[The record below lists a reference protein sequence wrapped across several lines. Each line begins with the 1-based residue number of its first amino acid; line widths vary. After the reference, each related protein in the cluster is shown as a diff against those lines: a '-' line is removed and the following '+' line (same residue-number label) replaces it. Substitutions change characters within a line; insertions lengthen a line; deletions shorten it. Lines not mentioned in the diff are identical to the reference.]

1 MIKRPFFGLSRP
13 SLKYPVVDTWEADA
27 VKEMPLP
34 PKTTLFLR
42 HPDAGS
48 ADFVIRIGDTVKT
61 GQRIQL
67 IKGSEKTF
75 ISPVTGAISGIST
88 HTGYL
93 GQAYTSVSIDTAE
106 EDQWDDEFSSSD
118 KIPTRE
124 NALKFFR
131 SFPGAPD
138 FASLMDFQHPVNT
151 IAVMGVDIDLLISTN
166 QLIVKNETESLTEG
180 IKYLKEITHTNRIVF
195 IATPGSITRMADE
208 TGVEIKEII
217 PCYPN
222 TLPKLIMKNILG
234 KVALAGKSCEEMG
247 VGFLSAEAVVS
258 LAKAFS
264 KGEMPVDKALTVIDK
279 NNTPVN
285 VRARIGTPVKDIL
298 NTLHVE
304 TSYGDRLVLGGPMTG
319 RAVHSEDTPVMYDT
333 DAIMVQGKDRIV
345 RASDC
350 QCINCG
356 ECVRACP
363 AKIPVN
369 MLVRLLENGLYE
381 EAAEQYDL
389 LSCIE
394 CGLCS
399 YVCVA
404 RIPVFH
410 YIMLG
415 KYEFA
420 RTEGV
425 EESNA

>member
-1 MIKRPFFGLSRP
+1 MIKRPFFGMFRP
-13 SLKYPVVDTWEADA
+13 SLKYPVADIGGADA
-27 VKEMPLP
+27 LKQMPLP

-48 ADFVIRIGDTVKT
+48 VDFAVRIGDTVKT

-67 IKGSEKTF
+67 VKGSEKTF
-75 ISPVTGAISGIST
+75 ISPVTGAISDISP

-93 GQAYTSVSIDTAE
+93 GQAYASVSIDTAD

-131 SFPGAPD
+131 SFPGASD
-138 FASLMDFQHPVNT
+138 FASLMDFRHPVNT
-151 IAVMGVDIDLLISTN
+151 IVVMGVDIDLLISTN
-166 QLIVKNETESLTEG
+166 QFIVKNGYENLSEG
-180 IKYLKEITHTNRIVF
+180 VKYLKEITHTNRIVL
-195 IATPGSITRMADE
+195 IVTPGSITRPADE

-222 TLPKLIMKNILG
+222 TLPKLIMRKILG
-234 KVALAGKSCEEMG
+234 KVMVAGKSCEEMG
-247 VGFLSAEAVVS
+247 IGFLSAEAVVS

-264 KGEMPVDKALTVIDK
+264 NGEMPVDKALTVIDK
-279 NNTPVN
+279 NNRLLK
-285 VRARIGTPVKDIL
+285 VRARIGTPIKDIL
-298 NTLHVE
+298 NALHVE

-333 DAIMVQGKDRIV
+333 DAIMVQAKDRIV
-345 RASDC
+345 HASDC

-420 RTEGV
+420 RTEGM